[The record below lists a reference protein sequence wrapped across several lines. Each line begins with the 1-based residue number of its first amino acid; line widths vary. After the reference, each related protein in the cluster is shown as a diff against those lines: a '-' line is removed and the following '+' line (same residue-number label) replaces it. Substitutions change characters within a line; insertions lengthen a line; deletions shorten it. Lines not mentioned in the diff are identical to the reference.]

1 MAGRRPPS
9 IGDVARLAGV
19 SAQTVSRVVN
29 GEPYVTDEKR
39 DAVLAAMREL
49 GYRPNTAARAMK
61 RGDFKTIGVVY
72 RSLHPVGNRKALEG
86 ITRAASERG
95 YSVILIPAGSEPPRA
110 GRDGPPLSQSSIDVA
125 IVIVSS
131 SLGGG
136 AGDIDP
142 SPSVPTVV
150 LSGSAPPQVS
160 SVSIDETIGT
170 REAVRHLLALGH
182 PTVHHVAGPERSL
195 PAQTRERAWRAALE
209 EAGRPVPEPVRG
221 DWSPESG
228 YEATRRLLAT
238 ERPTALFVANDQMA
252 LGAYRALLEAGL
264 RIPEDVSVVGC
275 DDIDEAPAFPTP
287 LTTIVMDWD
296 LVGREALRV
305 ALGMIKNPSP
315 SVLTLPSSLV
325 VRDSTAAPV
334 MSATAPTGQPA

>member
-1 MAGRRPPS
+1 MAGRRRPS
-9 IGDVARLAGV
+9 LGDVARLAGV

-29 GEPYVTDEKR
+29 GEPYVADEKR
-39 DAVLAAMREL
+39 DAVLTAMREL
-49 GYRPNTAARAMK
+49 GYRPNTAARAMR

-86 ITRAASERG
+86 ITRAAAERG
-95 YSVILIPAGSEPPRA
+95 YSVVLIPAGSESL
-110 GRDGPPLSQSSIDVA
+110 GRGVPPLSLSSIDVA
-125 IVIVSS
+125 IVIVST

-136 AGDIDP
+136 TADVDP
-142 SPSVPTVV
+142 TPSVPTVV
-150 LSGSAPPQVS
+150 LSSVAPPHAS

-182 PTVHHVAGPERSL
+182 RTVHHVAGPDRSL
-195 PAQTRERAWRAALE
+195 PSQSREAAWRATLE

-228 YEATRRLLAT
+228 YEATRRLLST

-296 LVGREALRV
+296 RVGREALHI
-305 ALGMIKNPSP
+305 ALRMIKNPSP
-315 SVLTLPSSLV
+315 SVLVLPSSLV
-325 VRDSTAAPV
+325 VRDSTSAA
-334 MSATAPTGQPA
+334 

>member
-1 MAGRRPPS
+1 MAGRKRPS
-9 IGDVARLAGV
+9 MADVARLAGV

-29 GEPYVTDEKR
+29 EEPYVTHEKKE
-39 DAVLAAMREL
+39 AVSDAMREL
-49 GYRPNTAARAMK
+49 GYRPNTAARAM
-61 RGDFKTIGVVY
+61 RHGSFKTIGVFY

-86 ITRAASERG
+86 ITRAASARG
-95 YSVILIPAGSEPPRA
+95 YSVVLVPIGGESRVGESEPP
-110 GRDGPPLSQSSIDVA
+110 PSHSSIDVA

-136 AGDIDP
+136 AGEVDLAP
-142 SPSVPTVV
+142 NVPTVV
-150 LSGSAPPQVS
+150 LSNAAPPQAS
-160 SVSIDETIGT
+160 SVSIDESAGAHDAIQ
-170 REAVRHLLALGH
+170 HLLALGH

-195 PAQTRERAWRAALE
+195 PARTRERAWRVALE
-209 EAGRPVPEPVRG
+209 QAGRPVPDLVRG

-228 YEATRRLLAT
+228 YRATRRLLAT
-238 ERPTALFVANDQMA
+238 ARPTALFVANDQMA

-296 LVGREALRV
+296 RVGREALRIAV
-305 ALGMIKNPSP
+305 GMIKNPAP
-315 SVLTLPSSLV
+315 LALTVPSSLA
-325 VRDSTAAPV
+325 VRDSTAPPV
-334 MSATAPTGQPA
+334 TSAGHSTG